1 VVTAP
6 LLRQLPWVV
15 LLALLALIDVQITGE
30 LDTVG
35 RAWLVPGIVVTAAM
49 ALLAQARPV
58 AGALGVAATLV
69 VSTQLLRAV
78 DAETLG
84 GLALTE
90 LGAQVI
96 VIVAVV
102 RRVSAVVATGL
113 VGLVLAAG
121 VAAKHL
127 RPEHWS
133 PPVGSMPEP
142 WWSVSLSDMAMVV
155 LPVAFGWYLRGRDRQ
170 RARTSRAA
178 VIAVQQ
184 RERLGLARELRDVVT
199 HQVTAMMEQA
209 RAAQERSASD
219 PGAAVEALPVIERA
233 GIEAL
238 ASMRHLVAA
247 LREAEPGAGRTP
259 APLTR
264 TTDLAADLRAMTSTG
279 SPPVRLTVDLAEP
292 VADEVATSVLRLVQE
307 SVTNSRRH
315 AEEAREILASVRTE
329 QGHVRIE
336 VRDDGRATRTI
347 RRPHGGFGLVGMR
360 ERVRLLG
367 GRFTA
372 GRTSGGWRVVADVPL
387 HRAER

>member
-1 VVTAP
+1 MVTAS
-6 LLRQLPWVV
+6 LRQLPWVV
-15 LLALLALIDVQITGE
+15 LLVVLALLDVQITGE
-30 LDTVG
+30 LGTAG
-35 RAWLVPGIVVTAAM
+35 RAWLIPGIVVTAAM

-58 AGALGVAATLV
+58 AGALGAAATIV
-69 VSTQLLRAV
+69 VSTGLLRAV

-90 LGAQVI
+90 VGAQVI

-102 RRVSAVVATGL
+102 RRVSGVVATGL

-121 VAAKHL
+121 VAADHL
-127 RPEHWS
+127 RPDHWS
-133 PPVGSMPEP
+133 LPAGSMPEP
-142 WWSVSLSDMAMVV
+142 WWSVSLSDVATVV
-155 LPVAFGWYLRGRDRQ
+155 LPVALGWYLRGRDRQ
-170 RARTSRAA
+170 RARASRAA
-178 VIAVQQ
+178 VIAVRQ

-199 HQVTAMMEQA
+199 HQVTAMIEQA
-209 RAAQERSASD
+209 RAAQERSPSD
-219 PGAAVEALPVIERA
+219 PGAAAEALPVIERS

-247 LREAEPGAGRTP
+247 LREAEPGTGRTP

-264 TTDLAADLRAMTSTG
+264 TTDLAADLRAMTSAG

-307 SVTNSRRH
+307 SVTNCRRH
-315 AEEAREILASVRTE
+315 ADEAREIVASVRTE

-347 RRPHGGFGLVGMR
+347 RRRDGGFGLVGMR

-372 GRTSGGWRVVADVPL
+372 GRTSGGWRVIADVPL